1 MYIHLEN
8 SDKIL
13 GFHLTKFVIWSKYR
27 NANHSE
33 KIHDDLPYEWLTS
46 HLIHNEQI
54 LCYDRRNYQ
63 KAQSLTT
70 PVTLV
75 QEPGQIHRTAG
86 FKSARHYRWQ
96 ENLFQQGIKLALQ
109 GDPQSLQRS
118 FQACFHHWINKQQL
132 DKAFMSRYIY
142 FQALTFI
149 SGQDAA
155 RQVAMETMKDVQSAG
170 YFANMNFIAATQYI
184 FVAIRNIN
192 ARNLV
197 VAEELI
203 QKACMELQYTEV
215 SEWKAELYQCL
226 CR

>member
-1 MYIHLEN
+1 MN
-8 SDKIL
+8 SVDKCK
-13 GFHLTKFVIWSKYR
+13 G
-27 NANHSE
+27 
-33 KIHDDLPYEWLTS
+33 LTS
-46 HLIHNEQI
+46 YLVNNVRI
-54 LCYDRRNYQ
+54 LCYDREYYQ
-63 KAQSLTT
+63 EASSITQS
-70 PVTLV
+70 VTLV
-75 QEPGQIHRTAG
+75 QEPGQIHRTVG

-96 ENLFQQGIKLALQ
+96 EKLFQQGIKLALQ
-109 GDPQSLQRS
+109 GDTQSLHRS
-118 FQACFHHWINKQQL
+118 FQAYFHHWVNKQQL

-170 YFANMNFIAATQYI
+170 YFANMNFITATQYI

-192 ARNLV
+192 ARNVLI
-197 VAEELI
+197 AEELI

-226 CR
+226 CRYIEALVSFTFFDLKCVNGMQNFFL